1 MYNRDGKNDLNLTKE
16 RVHLGTGGAAAKI
29 LDLETGKARSITL
42 QDVYQL
48 TRLVDQLDNIRFL
61 VRPFIPT
68 NIPEKA
74 YDGFMTSPHTL
85 KTIRQESFDGNGLT
99 DATSR
104 DNWEKKDSQDA
115 FARAREFVGTLLA
128 EEAISYIPKE
138 IDQVIR
144 EKNELPRRR
153 AARYL

>member
-1 MYNRDGKNDLNLTKE
+1 
-16 RVHLGTGGAAAKI
+16 
-29 LDLETGKARSITL
+29 
-42 QDVYQL
+42 
-48 TRLVDQLDNIRFL
+48 
-61 VRPFIPT
+61 
-68 NIPEKA
+68 
-74 YDGFMTSPHTL
+74 
-85 KTIRQESFDGNGLT
+85 LT

-153 AARYL
+153 AAGYL

>member
-16 RVHLGTGGAAAKI
+16 RVHLGTGGAAVKI

-68 NIPEKA
+68 NIPEKP
-74 YDGFMTSPHTL
+74 MTVS
-85 KTIRQESFDGNGLT
+85 
-99 DATSR
+99 
-104 DNWEKKDSQDA
+104 
-115 FARAREFVGTLLA
+115 
-128 EEAISYIPKE
+128 
-138 IDQVIR
+138 
-144 EKNELPRRR
+144 
-153 AARYL
+153 